1 MDIKKIKPITP
12 SQRGLIRLNKSLL
25 NKGSLLKKEKIKI
38 NKVSGRDSR
47 GIIISYHRGGGHKK
61 LYRKID
67 FRISRDSI
75 GIVSSI
81 EYDPYRNSNIMSVY
95 GFENRDYYYRLQPK
109 HITIGDIV
117 ESGSNAR
124 PMNGN
129 SLPLSKIPV
138 GSFIHNISFKK
149 NGKSKISRSAGAY
162 SVLIEKTSNSAQ
174 IKMSSGEIKNIS
186 SQCYATI
193 GEVSNGKFILTTKG
207 KAGRSRWLNIRPTVR
222 GVAMNPI
229 DHPHG
234 GGEGKTSGGRKSS
247 VTPWGN
253 PSRKGKKKVLS
264 IKKSN
269 YK

>member
-1 MDIKKIKPITP
+1 MSIKRVKPITP

-25 NKGSLLKKEKIKI
+25 NKGSLLKKEKIKL
-38 NKVSGRDSR
+38 NKVSGRDNS
-47 GIIISYHRGGGHKK
+47 GKIISYHRGGGHKK

-67 FRISRDSI
+67 FIMRRNPI

-95 GFENRDYYYRLQPK
+95 DFENKDYYYRLQPK
-109 HITIGDIV
+109 YSSVGDIV
-117 ESGSNAR
+117 ESGSNVS

-138 GSFIHNISFKK
+138 GSYIHNVSLKK
-149 NGKSKISRSAGAY
+149 NGKSQVSRSAGTY
-162 SVLIEKTSNSAQ
+162 SVLIEKTTNSSK

-193 GEVSNGKFILTTKG
+193 GEVSNGKFILTTIG

-247 VTPWGN
+247 VTPWGK
-253 PSRKGKKKVLS
+253 PSRKGKKKRMA
-264 IKKSN
+264 IKR
-269 YK
+269 